1 MVLPGMVYIS
11 QPTEYGTIYS
21 KGPDMSPAPGSPVSA
36 RAAFISTCTSVAS
49 CHFGT
54 GRTITA
60 TLDFSWQ
67 AVS

>member
-1 MVLPGMVYIS
+1 
-11 QPTEYGTIYS
+11 
-21 KGPDMSPAPGSPVSA
+21 MSPAPGSPVSA

-60 TLDFSWQ
+60 TLDFSW
-67 AVS
+67 